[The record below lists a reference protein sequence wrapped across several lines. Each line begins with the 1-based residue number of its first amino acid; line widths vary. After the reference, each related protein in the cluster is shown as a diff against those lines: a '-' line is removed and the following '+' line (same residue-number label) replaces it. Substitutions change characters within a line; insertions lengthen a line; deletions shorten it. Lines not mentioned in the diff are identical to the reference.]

1 MGLFLEDER
10 ERRLVARSVTDAD
23 CVEVMEAALRE
34 GFAEIDCFGVTR
46 SLRDHLLQFR
56 ERFQQQGEH
65 RFDDLIIELGQSRL
79 LIYPSKTGAW
89 HPKGGAQFFMTRKG
103 IVRQRR

>member
-1 MGLFLEDER
+1 MGLYKEDEQ
-10 ERRLVARSVTDAD
+10 ERRLVSRVAPAAT
-23 CVEVMEAALRE
+23 CVEILEAALRE

-79 LIYPSKTGAW
+79 LIYPSQTGAW
-89 HPKGGAQFFMTRKG
+89 HPKGGAQFFWTGER

>member
-1 MGLFLEDER
+1 MGMYKEGEEER
-10 ERRLVARSVTDAD
+10 GLVSRLVNDAA
-23 CVEVMEAALRE
+23 CVEVMEAARRE
-34 GFAEIDCFGVTR
+34 GFAEIDCIGVTR
-46 SLRDHLLQFR
+46 SLRDHLLQSR

-79 LIYPSKTGAW
+79 LIYPSQTGAW
-89 HPKGGAQFFMTRKG
+89 HPKGGAQFFWTGER